1 MKIVEYVPKGGWIA
15 YRKRREIIS
24 KVKKHNNGSCR
35 FCRVCGSGD
44 SCRNYLTKE

>member
-24 KVKKHNNGSCR
+24 KVKTTTMTLVA
-35 FCRVCGSGD
+35 FAV
-44 SCRNYLTKE
+44 YAAVETVVETI